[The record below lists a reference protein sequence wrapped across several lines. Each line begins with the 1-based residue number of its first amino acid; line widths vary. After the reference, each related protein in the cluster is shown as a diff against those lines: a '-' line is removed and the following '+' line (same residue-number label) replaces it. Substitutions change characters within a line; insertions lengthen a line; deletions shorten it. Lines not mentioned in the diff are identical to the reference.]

1 MNTIFKNQLHFKYL
15 LYKLIILVFSI
26 FLLSKIKHTSLLNL
40 QSISNRIMEQNE
52 TKNNSDD
59 NYTEY
64 LTEIFTEN
72 IMEDSTNTTE
82 NLTDNNNSEI
92 SGGALTGGFLFFCIL
107 ALYIIFKLNSFGYN
121 QEQKNNVWYFLYMA
135 NNGTLIANGINI
147 LNIFDPNSGVLGEI
161 LNYGPCAL
169 TCIIFLVGLC
179 ILLCKLKCSFAFF
192 ESHFEFNTF
201 CYLFGL
207 IKFMWSLLGLT
218 DPCCRINTV
227 TVRVYADGHTEDD
240 SCCVCIWNAFIYF
253 LKRLSF
259 VYSVIAFMIFYIFY
273 LFIFILAKLIYLLMI
288 TTCLKNKYQ
297 EYIEQINQKNAIPEN
312 IPQIQNNN
320 NYQNNYNSNDQ
331 IIIPMQNIPVNNN
344 NYGNLNYNNNGN
356 FINNNIQNGNPV
368 FNLQI
373 GNIQINS
380 NNLRNMNNNNEQDDQ
395 DGQDEQDEQDEQNEQ
410 YDQNEQNEQYE
421 ISEHQNQNSNINEN
435 HMTNR
440 PEHLNMQELPS
451 RDEVISYNN
460 QRYINQGQINNY
472 NSNENQ
478 NITNN
483 NLENRSENEGN
494 EDNCPP
500 PIQNSEDRNLNQ
512 KNNIDNFIIN
522 DIHFSNNINMGNEE

>member
-1 MNTIFKNQLHFKYL
+1 
-15 LYKLIILVFSI
+15 
-26 FLLSKIKHTSLLNL
+26 
-40 QSISNRIMEQNE
+40 MEQNE

-161 LNYGPCAL
+161 LNYGPCSA
-169 TCIIFLVGLC
+169 TCIIFLVGSC

-259 VYSVIAFMIFYIFY
+259 VYSVIAFMIFFIFY
-273 LFIFILAKLIYLLMI
+273 FFIFLIAKLIYLLMI
-288 TTCLKNKYQ
+288 ATCLKNKYQ
-297 EYIEQINQKNAIPEN
+297 EYTGQINQNEVNNNANNQEIIPPVENNILVQNPSN
-312 IPQIQNNN
+312 IPPL
-320 NYQNNYNSNDQ
+320 QNNYFNRQ
-331 IIIPMQNIPVNNN
+331 YRQVIPPIQNYSIPVNN
-344 NYGNLNYNNNGN
+344 NYGNLNYNNVNY
-356 FINNNIQNGNPV
+356 INNNIQNQNPV
-368 FNLQI
+368 INLQI
-373 GNIQINS
+373 GNIQINA
-380 NNLRNMNNNNEQDDQ
+380 NNLENNDNYEEQNVQKEQNEQHQQNVIQNNNQDYHHTNNIQSSENIMINKPSHDQDFLDLPSKEEVMTTNNNQQYTKPGNNNNEYPTIENNNKIKIYKKENSTKIERPEDN
-395 DGQDEQDEQDEQNEQ
+395 GPAPP
-410 YDQNEQNEQYE
+410 E
-421 ISEHQNQNSNINEN
+421 IIQINSNGVDCN
-435 HMTNR
+435 
-440 PEHLNMQELPS
+440 
-451 RDEVISYNN
+451 
-460 QRYINQGQINNY
+460 INND
-472 NSNENQ
+472 NH
-478 NITNN
+478 IT
-483 NLENRSENEGN
+483 EGI
-494 EDNCPP
+494 CFA
-500 PIQNSEDRNLNQ
+500 
-512 KNNIDNFIIN
+512 NNIY
-522 DIHFSNNINMGNEE
+522 MKNEEDEKSEREFK